1 MGLEIF
7 VDGKYFDDLSS
18 ASAYW
23 DFIKAVEAKAKEF
36 PILKKFTYE
45 GELEKKGDNFKEIRE
60 ELTRFKDKRF
70 KRIPAI
76 LIGAFGNAKK
86 EVSVV

>member
-1 MGLEIF
+1 MGLEIL

-23 DFIKAVEAKAKEF
+23 DFLKAVEAKAKEF
-36 PILKKFTYE
+36 PVLKKFTDD
-45 GELEKKGDNFKEIRE
+45 GGLDRKGDNFKEIKE
-60 ELTRFKDKRF
+60 ELTQFKDKRF
-70 KRIPAI
+70 KRIPVVLAK
-76 LIGAFGNAKK
+76 AFGKAKK